1 MGFQTAGAIAATSDC
16 EVMHTWLFVFPDS
29 DFASLRTAWGG
40 AIFLGITISSLFAV
54 LIIFAKKTR
63 YPG

>member
-1 MGFQTAGAIAATSDC
+1 MA
-16 EVMHTWLFVFPDS
+16 FVIPDN

-40 AIFLGITISSLFAV
+40 AIFLGIAISSLFAV

-63 YPG
+63 YPD